1 MDMGT
6 GTEIRPSACYFGNVE
21 AARKNACM
29 TAAVDGCK
37 ELIELP
43 TAGSTP

>member
-1 MDMGT
+1 MDMETGT
-6 GTEIRPSACYFGNVE
+6 GVPSSTCRFGNVE

-29 TAAVDGCK
+29 TAAADGCK

-43 TAGSTP
+43 TVGSTP